1 MTAIQCEPKRTVRFY
16 GPLAKVLNRRSFK
29 AVGLNSASETMRCLL
44 SNFPQLESHMR
55 GRHYRVLMNGR
66 AISEDELN
74 NPVGDNH
81 EIHIIP
87 AICGAGG
94 NGALTGILTGAA
106 LIAGAFLFP
115 FAASFLTP
123 LGIGLILQ
131 GISTLI
137 SPTPEDPLESTDPS
151 ARSYNFSGIQQT
163 SREGV
168 PVPVVYGEIM
178 TGSVVLSVKVE
189 EDDEELEAEF
199 VPGTGNPNP
208 DPNPVPDEPS
218 IDDEDDEGFV
228 IGPIQIG
235 PTSSTRVRI
244 ELDIGIRDLDPNS
257 IQCHGTYAGQP
268 YYSTGSYNDQTYAT
282 TRGIVFGRAVRVTLS
297 RYSKTTKAA
306 CTANQGDPQYSDVTD
321 KYFGT
326 IEILD
331 YQQGSVSVSGWSVP
345 PIVPFGNPM
354 PSDHG
359 IIYTFISQPYWS
371 RRSLYIYRVFF
382 DNQYLTIPTQL
393 AVPSDWGYTF
403 RTTSENSF
411 ASPTEWKP
419 GML

>member
-55 GRHYRVLMNGR
+55 GRHYRVVMNGR

-74 NPVGDNH
+74 NPVGDSH

-94 NGALTGILTGAA
+94 GGALTGILTGAA

-189 EDDEELEAEF
+189 EDDEELEIDPADYQGWRWYIYISETL
-199 VPGTGNPNP
+199 VKRVQAVDQPGSGPFIVERVANAYGVLQYIPQLKYGALGYTPQGQANWVANATVTRDTSQYGLSALPFEAGSEVIVGTSIH
-208 DPNPVPDEPS
+208 PVGDYIFEHLFWNTDTDNNTTFTIS
-218 IDDEDDEGFV
+218 GYFKLYQTNAD
-228 IGPIQIG
+228 
-235 PTSSTRVRI
+235 
-244 ELDIGIRDLDPNS
+244 
-257 IQCHGTYAGQP
+257 Y
-268 YYSTGSYNDQTYAT
+268 YNDTNAT
-282 TRGIVFGRAVRVTLS
+282 IWSG
-297 RYSKTTKAA
+297 
-306 CTANQGDPQYSDVTD
+306 N
-321 KYFGT
+321 T
-326 IEILD
+326 I
-331 YQQGSVSVSGWSVP
+331 
-345 PIVPFGNPM
+345 
-354 PSDHG
+354 
-359 IIYTFISQPYWS
+359 
-371 RRSLYIYRVFF
+371 
-382 DNQYLTIPTQL
+382 
-393 AVPSDWGYTF
+393 
-403 RTTSENSF
+403 
-411 ASPTEWKP
+411 
-419 GML
+419 

>member
-1 MTAIQCEPKRTVRFY
+1 MTAIRCEPKRTVRFY
-16 GPLAKVLNRRSFK
+16 GPLAKALNRRSFK

-55 GRHYRVLMNGR
+55 GRHYRVVMNGR

-74 NPVGDNH
+74 NPVGDSH

-168 PVPVVYGEIM
+168 PVPLVYGEIM

-189 EDDEELEAEF
+189 EDDEQLEAEF
-199 VPGTGNPNP
+199 ETGAGDPNP
-208 DPNPVPDEPS
+208 DPNPVPDEP
-218 IDDEDDEGFV
+218 
-228 IGPIQIG
+228 
-235 PTSSTRVRI
+235 
-244 ELDIGIRDLDPNS
+244 
-257 IQCHGTYAGQP
+257 
-268 YYSTGSYNDQTYAT
+268 
-282 TRGIVFGRAVRVTLS
+282 
-297 RYSKTTKAA
+297 
-306 CTANQGDPQYSDVTD
+306 
-321 KYFGT
+321 
-326 IEILD
+326 
-331 YQQGSVSVSGWSVP
+331 
-345 PIVPFGNPM
+345 
-354 PSDHG
+354 
-359 IIYTFISQPYWS
+359 
-371 RRSLYIYRVFF
+371 
-382 DNQYLTIPTQL
+382 
-393 AVPSDWGYTF
+393 
-403 RTTSENSF
+403 
-411 ASPTEWKP
+411 
-419 GML
+419 